1 MFLSTTTARRQNMSS
16 LIPVPVWLESTE
28 NDDARPDLEHAVRSK
43 LDSRL
48 RDLGIAPDC
57 GDHLRALTM
66 RLAAWIKV
74 QKGHGALIIG
84 VNGAQGSGKS
94 TLAELL
100 TLTLSYGHGLRA
112 ARLSIDDFYMTRDE
126 RSELAR
132 SVHPLLVTR
141 GVPGTHDVGLALST
155 IHGLLGA
162 DPAQVTLIPSFDKVS
177 DDRRPRSEWT
187 RFEGPA
193 DVVILEG
200 WCIGARAQDEGA
212 LAAPMN
218 VLESDEDP
226 DGRWRRY
233 VNAQLIGAYAPLFQL
248 LDRLIM
254 LKVPGMASV
263 LRWRGLQERKLA
275 ANLGADAARQMMGRR
290 ALRRFVMHY
299 ERLTRAMLA
308 ELPGRAD
315 LTLVLDTRHRFTHIQ
330 GLH

>member
-1 MFLSTTTARRQNMSS
+1 MSG
-16 LIPVPVWLESTE
+16 LIPVPVWLESAE
-28 NDDARPDLEHAVRSK
+28 HDEARPDLEYAVGST

-48 RDLGIAPDC
+48 RDLGIPPDC
-57 GDHLRALTM
+57 GNDLRALTL

-74 QKGHGALIIG
+74 QMGHGALVIG

-100 TLTLSYGHGLRA
+100 TMTLSHGYGLRP

-162 DPAQVTLIPSFDKVS
+162 DPGQTTLIPSFDKAS
-177 DDRRPRSEWT
+177 DDRRPRSGWT
-187 RFEGPA
+187 RFQGPA

-200 WCIGARAQDEGA
+200 WCIGARPQDEAA
-212 LAAPMN
+212 LGSPIN
-218 VLESDEDP
+218 VLESEEDP
-226 DGRWRRY
+226 DGSWRRY

-248 LDRLIM
+248 PDRLIM
-254 LKVPGMASV
+254 LKVPGMACV
-263 LRWRGLQERKLA
+263 LRWRGMQERKLA
-275 ANLGADAARQMMGRR
+275 ANLGADAARLVMGRR

-308 ELPGRAD
+308 DLPGRAD
-315 LTLVLDTRHRFTHIQ
+315 LTLVLDTRHHFTHIQ